1 MARPTK
7 ILYLSEAEL
16 IRLNKVLAEHEPGT
30 QIYKRAFALKDA
42 LRGYSYADTTR
53 TGGVSPATIS
63 NTKRKYLA
71 GGLEYA
77 LAELPRAGAPLRFTR
92 EDEETIIFL
101 ANTPAPT
108 GHARWTQR
116 LLAEK
121 AVENGFVESI
131 SHYQI
136 SVILRKHGFQLV

>member
-1 MARPTK
+1 MARPAK
-7 ILYLSEAEL
+7 QLDLSETEL
-16 IRLNKVLAEHEPGT
+16 IRLDKVLAEHEPGT

-42 LRGYSYADTTR
+42 SGGYSYADTTR

-63 NTKRKYLA
+63 NIKRKYFA

-77 LAELPRAGAPLRFTR
+77 LAELPRMGAPVRFTKQ
-92 EDEETIIFL
+92 DEEAIIFL
-101 ANTPAPT
+101 ANTPPPT

-121 AVENGFVESI
+121 AVEKGFVKSI

-136 SVILRKHGFQLV
+136 GVILKKYGHQLV